1 VTSPDGRR
9 RVRTRL
15 LAAPGLA
22 WGAAL
27 LVRPLPVVDALA
39 PELPPDRR
47 WLVRVLGARLVT
59 QNVVVLLAPE
69 PRVVRAAA
77 TVELLHA
84 ASMLPVLL
92 LPRYRRAAW
101 ISGGI
106 AAAYA
111 GLAPVL
117 RSGSR
122 RR

>member
-1 VTSPDGRR
+1 VTSSDGRR
-9 RVRTRL
+9 RVLTRL
-15 LAAPGLA
+15 LAFLGLA

-27 LVRPLPVVDALA
+27 LARPQPVVNGLA
-39 PELPPDRR
+39 PEFPSDRR
-47 WLVRVLGARLVT
+47 WLVRVLGARLVV
-59 QNVVVLLAPE
+59 QNAVVLRAPE
-69 PRVVRAAA
+69 PSVVRAASA
-77 TVELLHA
+77 LDLLHA

-117 RSGSR
+117 RGGPR
-122 RR
+122 R